1 MGAVTVDL
9 KQAYDRVG
17 LDRRLRE
24 VPASAAIRGVFFDM
38 IDSALARHGLSDS
51 PAWLPHRRRRRI
63 YQLYPLHDYLVDFAT
78 AAALIH
84 ADPIEGMRDI
94 YSRGARYGAGT
105 WFGRAVQQFFRP
117 DPGPA
122 LSWIERSRTH
132 FVNFGRWRLERRR
145 PGHLVLHMFDEYVW
159 IEGAHQGGCEGLLVA
174 CGLRGTVQAEL
185 DSPYDGRLEVRWS
198 PPS

>member
-38 IDSALARHGLSDS
+38 IDGALGRHGLSDS
-51 PAWLPHRRRRRI
+51 AAWLSHRQRRRI
-63 YQLYPLHDYLVDFAT
+63 YQLYPLHDYLVAFTT

-84 ADPIEGMRDI
+84 ADPILGMRDI
-94 YSRGARYGAGT
+94 YSGGARFFGAT
-105 WFGRAVQQFFRP
+105 WLGRALQQLFHP

-122 LSWIERSRTH
+122 LSWIERSRSH
-132 FVNFGRWRLERRR
+132 FVNFGSWRLERRR
-145 PGHLVLHMFDEYVW
+145 PGHVVLHMFDEYVW

-174 CGLRGTVQAEL
+174 CGLDGTVQAEL
-185 DSPYDGRLEVRWS
+185 DGPYDGRLDVRW
-198 PPS
+198 